1 VKKRPA
7 SFFVMIGQTVRTP
20 CSGFYTNNYGNN
32 FRLQNE
38 VKGLLMKITSLLMCF
53 LKSSKTTLELTYE
66 LMNVIPNN
74 AIDEHLVYEALRE
87 LGF

>member
-1 VKKRPA
+1 
-7 SFFVMIGQTVRTP
+7 MIGQTVKGLP
-20 CSGFYTNNYGNN
+20 VLDFIPIIMEIILDYK
-32 FRLQNE
+32 NE

-87 LGF
+87 LGFEPRKKNR

>member
-7 SFFVMIGQTVRTP
+7 SFFVMIGQTVRGP
-20 CSGFYTNNYGNN
+20 VLDFIPIIMEIILDYK
-32 FRLQNE
+32 NE

-66 LMNVIPNN
+66 LMNVI
-74 AIDEHLVYEALRE
+74 LTMQ
-87 LGF
+87 